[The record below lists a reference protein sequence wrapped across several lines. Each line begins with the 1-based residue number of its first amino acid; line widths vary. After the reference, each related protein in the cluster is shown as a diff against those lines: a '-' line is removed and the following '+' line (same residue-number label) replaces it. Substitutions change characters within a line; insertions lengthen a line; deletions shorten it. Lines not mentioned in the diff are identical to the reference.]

1 MKKIT
6 VLTLCALLIALC
18 CSVDAQQPKKVPQI
32 GFLAGSREG
41 PSVRAFQQGLR
52 DLGYIE
58 DKNILI
64 AYRYVDGNVDRIPTL
79 VAELVQLKVDVLV
92 VATLVGIR
100 TAKEATK
107 TIPVVMVT
115 SQDPVATGIVES
127 LSRPGGKVTGV
138 TTLTRDLSGK
148 RLELLREALVSI
160 SRVGILWDT
169 NAPSGSVNSGTFD
182 LSAEWWNGDPLNGGT
197 LVSIAP
203 GSSQPYS
210 ASLTTTPEPATI
222 SLAGLVL
229 VAFSGMTYF
238 RSRSGGIRVT

>member
-1 MKKIT
+1 MQKLLLAVCLSAIPAMATDIYTFT
-6 VLTLCALLIALC
+6 VPAAENVSGPAGLTLT
-18 CSVDAQQPKKVPQI
+18 
-32 GFLAGSREG
+32 GW
-41 PSVRAFQQGLR
+41 
-52 DLGYIE
+52 GYSIH
-58 DKNILI
+58 N
-64 AYRYVDGNVDRIPTL
+64 
-79 VAELVQLKVDVLV
+79 
-92 VATLVGIR
+92 
-100 TAKEATK
+100 
-107 TIPVVMVT
+107 
-115 SQDPVATGIVES
+115 ES
-127 LSRPGGKVTGV
+127 SSLWLV
-138 TTLTRDLSGK
+138 TTGLSSGTFLHATPK
-148 RLELLREALVSI
+148 LLFDFPDIAPGATVTVPYNPVTPAGLFE
-160 SRVGILWDT
+160 ILWDT